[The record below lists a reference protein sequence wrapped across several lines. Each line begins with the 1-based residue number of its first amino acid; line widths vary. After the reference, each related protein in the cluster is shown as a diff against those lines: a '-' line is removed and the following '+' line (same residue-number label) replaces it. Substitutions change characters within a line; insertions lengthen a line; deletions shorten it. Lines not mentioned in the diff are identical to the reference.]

1 MVMDAPESLCVVY
14 VMSFAA
20 FGGLC
25 VNLLG
30 LVELHKVP
38 KAERPDFTNLL
49 YWVPFLVWPV
59 VAAVLALAYVLSG
72 NQLTPIL
79 SMNVGASAPL
89 ILRSMAQAAPSL
101 SPPH

>member
-1 MVMDAPESLCVVY
+1 MDAPDVLCVVY

-30 LVELHKVP
+30 LVELRLVA
-38 KAERPDFTNLL
+38 KAKRPDFTDLL
-49 YWVPFLVWPV
+49 YWVPFVVWPV
-59 VAAVLALAYVLSG
+59 VAAGLALAYVLSG

-89 ILRSMAQAAPSL
+89 ILRSMAQTAPLLRSGQ
-101 SPPH
+101 